1 MIERQWKL
9 GEDMHQSDCIFDP
22 ITFEQIITALHCNER
37 VIDEHAV
44 LKVVKEIMDG
54 RVEDFHY
61 ILANNMQ
68 EIIAEAKK
76 GRE

>member
-1 MIERQWKL
+1 MPERQWKL
-9 GEDMHQSDCIFDP
+9 GEDVHPNDCIFDP

-37 VIDEHAV
+37 TIDTKAV
-44 LKVVKEIMDG
+44 FRVVNEIIDSRMQDL
-54 RVEDFHY
+54 EY
-61 ILANNMQ
+61 LLNNNIA

>member
-1 MIERQWKL
+1 MNNPKWKL
-9 GEDMHQSDCIFDP
+9 GEDMHREDCIFDP

-44 LKVVKEIMDG
+44 LKVVREIMES
-54 RVEDFHY
+54 RVQDFHY
-61 ILANNMQ
+61 LVTNNMQ